1 MFTKKA
7 SITVPS
13 SMDEITLGRYQQFI
27 KETDVENATEELVAN
42 KIIEVFCNI
51 PKSESYKMKV
61 SSLFNIS
68 NKIAEVLNQ
77 KPSLITKFKMGDTTF
92 GFIPKL
98 DDMTMGEYVDLDSFI
113 TDWSTMH
120 QAMAVLYRPIKQM
133 RKGKY
138 VIHDY
143 DGDTF
148 HESMKDMPLSV
159 AMSSMLFF
167 YRLENDL
174 LKSMTD
180 FSEVESQKKLATL
193 EDVGVGINHSTN

>member
-68 NKIAEVLNQ
+68 NK
-77 KPSLITKFKMGDTTF
+77 
-92 GFIPKL
+92 
-98 DDMTMGEYVDLDSFI
+98 
-113 TDWSTMH
+113 
-120 QAMAVLYRPIKQM
+120 
-133 RKGKY
+133 
-138 VIHDY
+138 
-143 DGDTF
+143 
-148 HESMKDMPLSV
+148 
-159 AMSSMLFF
+159 
-167 YRLENDL
+167 
-174 LKSMTD
+174 
-180 FSEVESQKKLATL
+180 
-193 EDVGVGINHSTN
+193 